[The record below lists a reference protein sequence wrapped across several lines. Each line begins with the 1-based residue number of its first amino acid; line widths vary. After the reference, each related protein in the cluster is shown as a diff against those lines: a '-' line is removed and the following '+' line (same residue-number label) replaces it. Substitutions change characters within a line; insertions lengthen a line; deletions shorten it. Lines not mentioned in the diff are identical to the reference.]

1 MNKVLSGLFVLLFSA
16 ALAEAQSYDPIEQ
29 IGDVENKTITVT
41 NPLTDV
47 EKLIAGGASFNSSA
61 TNNTLNI
68 NAAVSDSNTTAPAG
82 TGVSHYV
89 AGGAVYNNTAA
100 QNTVNVNANVTG
112 KAVVGGLARVHD
124 TATVNAEK
132 WGTGSALNNSVNIK
146 NANVTVAPQT
156 DASVFFVNDA
166 DGNKQT
172 VAVAGG
178 ASQFFNGD
186 VSGNSVNIQGS
197 TINGAVVGGLSYVQT
212 TQAEVDEKGL
222 HPTRNNDNNSVYIK
236 DSTVNGIVY
245 GSYGGVFGNG
255 NTVTLDNATI
265 NGDAYAAKSGFTS
278 YDDSSAAVGTFNNNT
293 LNLLNGTK
301 VQSAAA
307 VSANNNNA
315 SYNAMNISGSTVQDG
330 TLYAVKMVHSMED
343 NTATLAGVT
352 DYNKLSLINTPTTA
366 YEIGGAVNFTG
377 SPSHNSVYI
386 KDSDVT
392 LTFDATKTFGGVMNV
407 TNLTASKLLGTKDS
421 AGTAITPAL
430 NTTNGYIFGGATA
443 DYVQTV
449 AAGDGT
455 QEIIKGF
462 GKSADYNTV
471 NIDGGTVNANIIGGF
486 AAYVR
491 QADYKVDTDE
501 YGGYEEVHKVGLVT
515 TTTGQ
520 TCTKDETSG
529 TITCTNIEPTEETA
543 DKIDDEYSA
552 SYNTVILKNATV
564 NGDVYGGYVDGAELK
579 QDYMK
584 TANNTVVIAGNTV
597 LNGTVYG
604 GSNAYFRDTNSLVF
618 RNVANGNNFVEYKTS
633 QFKNF
638 NGLWTIEG
646 NFDTRL
652 AFDKGDVHALFVL
665 DQSVMQDHA
674 GTVVLKT
681 GTDLDGYGP
690 VNCNG
695 SANCTKYLSDVQ
707 LSQNKLGIYTF
718 YLTPQVNG
726 GVIEWVL
733 SNVKD
738 KANID
743 AYGQLPLIGL
753 ALAAAGTDMISST
766 IENALL
772 DDNESSSFVNA
783 AYNDLRYK
791 TASGFDLDSTVFH
804 AGGWKKYGDFL
815 LGVFGEYAHGSYDT
829 FPIKVSGDGDSY
841 AGGLM
846 AAYQYSETGRLE
858 ANARVGSVSVNF
870 DSAELVSSFK
880 NTGMYYGAGAG
891 FVEQVSSL
899 SLYGSMNWLRKNAED
914 ETDNLGQKIKF
925 DAAQSLA
932 LKFGGRYLLNAVN
945 ISGFVPMIGVGG
957 SYEFDGDSK
966 VQVEDLTTDEPSLKG
981 LTGRAEVGLFY
992 DNQDPY
998 MPLKTS
1004 LNLFGQ
1010 AGQQQGWGGEVKVAF
1025 RF

>member
-1 MNKVLSGLFVLLFSA
+1 MNKVLSGLFVLFFSA
-16 ALAEAQSYDPIEQ
+16 ALAQAQSYDPIEQ
-29 IGDVENKTITVT
+29 IGDVQNKTTTVT

-68 NAAVSDSNTTAPAG
+68 NAAVSDSNTDEPKGAEI
-82 TGVSHYV
+82 SHYV

-112 KAVVGGLARVHD
+112 KAVVGGLARVRD
-124 TATVNAEK
+124 TATVDAEK
-132 WGTGSALNNSVNIK
+132 WDTGSALNNSVNIK
-146 NANVTVAPQT
+146 NATITVAPQT
-156 DASVFFVNDA
+156 EDSVFFVKDA
-166 DGNKQT
+166 GGNTQT

-197 TINGAVVGGLSYVQT
+197 TVNGAVVGGLSYVQT
-212 TQAEVDEKGL
+212 TQEEVDEKGI

-236 DSTVNGIVY
+236 DSSVNGIVY

-255 NTVTLDNATI
+255 NTVTLDNAQI
-265 NGDAYAAKSGFTS
+265 AGDAYAAKSGFTS

-293 LNLLNGTK
+293 LNLLNGTT
-301 VQSAAA
+301 VNSAAA

-315 SYNAMNISGSTVQDG
+315 SYNAMTINGSTVQNG

-352 DYNKLSLINTPTTA
+352 DYNRLSLINTPTTA

-377 SPSHNSVYI
+377 SPSHNTVYI
-386 KDSDVT
+386 KDSNVT
-392 LTFDATKTFGGVMNV
+392 LNFDATKTFGGVMNV
-407 TNLTASKLLGTKDS
+407 TNLTGSKLLGTGAPFAPELK
-421 AGTAITPAL
+421 TA
-430 NTTNGYIFGGATA
+430 NGYIFGGATA

-449 AAGDGT
+449 AAGDAT
-455 QEIIKGF
+455 EEVIKGF
-462 GKSADYNTV
+462 GTSADYNTV
-471 NIDGGTVNANIIGGF
+471 QIDGGTINASVMGGF

-491 QADYKVDTDE
+491 QADYRITTDE
-501 YGGYEEVHKVGLVT
+501 FGGYEEVHKVGLVT

-520 TCTKDETSG
+520 SCSKDETSG
-529 TITCTNIEPTEETA
+529 AITCTAIEPTVETA
-543 DKIDDEYSA
+543 EKIDDVFSA
-552 SYNTVILKNATV
+552 SYNTVVLNNATV

-579 QDYMK
+579 ADNMQ
-584 TANNTVVIAGNTV
+584 TAYNTVVIGGNTSV
-597 LNGTVYG
+597 TGTVYG
-604 GSNAYFRDTNSLVF
+604 GSNANFRDTNSLVF
-618 RNVANGNNFVEYKTS
+618 RNVANGNNFVTYQTS

-638 NGLWTIEG
+638 NGLWSIEG
-646 NFDTRL
+646 NYDTRL

-665 DQSVMQDHA
+665 DQSVMQDHTA
-674 GTVVLKT
+674 TVVLKT
-681 GTDLDGYGP
+681 GTSLDGYGP

-695 SANCTKYLSDVQ
+695 SPNCTKYLSDVQ
-707 LSQNKLGIYTF
+707 LAGNKLGIYTF
-718 YLTPQVNG
+718 SLNPQLNG
-726 GVIEWVL
+726 GVVEWVL
-733 SNVKD
+733 SGVKD

-791 TASGFDLDSTVFH
+791 TASGFDLDSSVFH
-804 AGGWKKYGDFL
+804 AGGWKKYGDSFL
-815 LGVFGEYAHGSYDT
+815 AGIFGEYAHGSYDT
-829 FPIKVSGDGDSY
+829 FPVKVSGDGDSY

-846 AAYQYSETGRLE
+846 MAYKYSETGRLE
-858 ANARVGSVSVNF
+858 AHARVGSVSVEF
-870 DSAELVSSFK
+870 ESPELVSSFK

-891 FVEQVSSL
+891 FVEQIMDL
-899 SLYGSMNWLRKNAED
+899 SLYGGANWLRKNAED

-945 ISGFVPMIGVGG
+945 ISGFVPMIGIGG
-957 SYEFDGDSK
+957 SYEFDGDSS
-966 VQVEDLTTDEPSLKG
+966 VQVEDLKTDEPSLKG

-1004 LNLFGQ
+1004 LNVFGQ
-1010 AGQQQGWGGEVKVAF
+1010 AGQQKGWGGEVKVAF